1 MQDRAR
7 SSEGAAGVP
16 AARVVLAAGVLALIA
31 TTVNALGSWI
41 PSLWGDEAATQLSA
55 TRPLPSLMAM
65 LGNIDIVHAVNYV
78 TMHFWIL
85 MAGSSPFALRFPSAV
100 AIGLCAGVMVWI
112 GARLRSLPF
121 GILAGALTA
130 ALPRLT
136 HAAVEAR
143 AYAFDALLAAVL
155 MAIVVEVLRHRR
167 PSAWWWVAYGAVL
180 AVATITFL
188 YVGLLAVAI
197 GVVLWW
203 RGVDRRAWAGW
214 ALASVAG
221 LLLAAPVA
229 WIALHQRGQIAFL
242 ATAGHTNPHAILV
255 EMWFVI
261 DAYAWIAWALI
272 AIAVAGWVR
281 SRPRRGAPIDPVSI
295 ALPWGVIPLV
305 LVLASD
311 AVHHDYTPRYLTFA
325 GPAVALLLA
334 SGIAEL
340 ARLRVGR
347 VPVAALCVSALVLCV
362 TVPVWMG
369 QRGPWSKRGSD
380 WNDVAAVVGAQ
391 ARPGDAIVFDE
402 SVDPSWRPRLALDTD
417 PAAFAQLRDVQ
428 LVTPYAHSPT
438 WHAQTRSTAEAIAA
452 GALEGVS
459 RVWVVEAVVDGVV
472 STEETSDLRAAGY
485 EIVEHQ
491 RINVSDVSLW
501 IRSG

>member
-1 MQDRAR
+1 
-7 SSEGAAGVP
+7 
-16 AARVVLAAGVLALIA
+16 VVLAAGVLALIA

-55 TRPLPSLMAM
+55 TRPLSSLMAM

-100 AIGLCAGVMVWI
+100 AIGLCAGAIVWI

-155 MAIVVEVLRHRR
+155 MAIIVEVLRRRR

-188 YVGLLAVAI
+188 YVGLLVVAI

-214 ALASVAG
+214 ALAWAGWALASAAG

-272 AIAVAGWVR
+272 AIAVVGWVR
-281 SRPRRGAPIDPVSI
+281 SRPRRGSPIDPVSI
-295 ALPWGVIPLV
+295 ALPWAVIPLA

-347 VPVAALCVSALVLCV
+347 VPVAALCVSVLVLCV

-417 PAAFAQLRDVQ
+417 PAAFAQLLDVQ
-428 LVTPYAHSPT
+428 LVTPYAQSPT
-438 WHAQTRSTAEAIAA
+438 WHAQARSTAEAIAA